1 MARMSLQPGL
11 FAADE
16 VPLRVQAATP
26 DAHAVALAQA
36 LRERYRG
43 RCHLGTSSWHFP
55 GWAGQVWSL
64 EDA

>member
-1 MARMSLQPGL
+1 MWVLSQPARMARMSLQPGL

-43 RCHLGTSSWHFP
+43 RCHLGT
-55 GWAGQVWSL
+55 
-64 EDA
+64 